1 MPVELDAYTLLK
13 MLVAQLLMPLPLCLM
28 LFVCGALLRLRLARA
43 GQGFMFLS
51 VAALFLLSWSPV
63 ADRLLAPFESRFP
76 ALHALPQGE
85 SPVAILVLGAGY
97 QPESDWTLSG
107 QLSDAAVN
115 RLMEGMRLW
124 HQAQDMTLIVSGRD
138 RDPAIPSM
146 ALAYAD
152 LARSIGVPQESIY
165 PLAQPRDTGEEARAA
180 VQLLGTGSSL
190 VLVTSAS
197 HMPRAMYHFRK
208 AGLNPI
214 AAPTHYLALRDRPDT
229 LGYWIPSARHLRKSE
244 RAFYEALGALAVR
257 WE

>member
-1 MPVELDAYTLLK
+1 MLAEFDFYTLLK

-28 LFVCGALLRLRLARA
+28 LFVCGVLLRPRFVRV
-43 GQGFMFLS
+43 GQSFMLLS
-51 VAALFLLSWSPV
+51 VAVLFLLSWSPV

-76 ALHALPQGE
+76 ALHALPQAE
-85 SPVAILVLGAGY
+85 APAAILVLGAGY
-97 QPESDWTLSG
+97 QPEPDWTLSG

-115 RLMEGMRLW
+115 RLVEGVRLW
-124 HQAQDMTLIVSGRD
+124 HQARNMMLIVSGRD

-152 LARSIGVPQESIY
+152 LARSIGVSQQRIY
-165 PLAQPRDTGEEARAA
+165 PLVEPRDTGEEARAA
-180 VQLLGTGSSL
+180 ARLLGAGSSL

-208 AGLNPI
+208 AGLKPI